1 MAFILFSAVTKWFI
15 LEYHVV
21 SEIYVQEQQVNT
33 GRTGIFLSAFDNSV
47 QVPELN
53 KQNLLSS
60 LLFSDT
66 MSWFLIYKQG
76 AGSAA
81 VLLG

>member
-53 KQNLLSS
+53 KQNLLAA

-66 MSWFLIYKQG
+66 MFGLILIEETIKP
-76 AGSAA
+76 
-81 VLLG
+81 